1 MAAAKFDAQFAA
13 EVTADAA
20 AIGNFTLRT
29 TDFLKAA
36 GVDARAVHHVVL
48 VLEEVLT
55 NLATHGGAPTE
66 PARVRI
72 TVEPARVAGEII
84 DAGAQ
89 FDPRRAPRPDVKAGV
104 NDRLVGGLGLVLVNR
119 LTSELDYARQD
130 GRNRLVFSV
139 ARSAAHVHGNG

>member
-1 MAAAKFDAQFAA
+1 MRLLSAPGARTIGRPGGKPTWP
-13 EVTADAA
+13 VTC
-20 AIGNFTLRT
+20 
-29 TDFLKAA
+29 
-36 GVDARAVHHVVL
+36 
-48 VLEEVLT
+48 
-55 NLATHGGAPTE
+55 E

-84 DAGAQ
+84 DAGVP

>member
-1 MAAAKFDAQFAA
+1 MAAAKFDAQFTADVA
-13 EVTADAA
+13 ADAA
-20 AIGNFTLRT
+20 AIADLTLRT
-29 TDFLKAA
+29 TDFLKGA
-36 GVDARAVHHVVL
+36 GVDPRATHHVVL

-55 NLATHGGAPTE
+55 NLATHGGAPAE
-66 PARVRI
+66 PAKIRI
-72 TVEPARVAGEII
+72 TVEPERIAGEIV
-84 DAGAQ
+84 DAGAP
-89 FDPRRAPRPDVKAGV
+89 FDPRGAPRPDVKAGV